1 MNSKSIFL
9 TGNARQVFATTSE
22 LSVSLQRYAMVA
34 IFAKKN
40 VLKMPLSD
48 QLNYRTLSLN
58 RNVQDAEFVLTAAN
72 SMLFILNKPG
82 NAI

>member
-1 MNSKSIFL
+1 
-9 TGNARQVFATTSE
+9 
-22 LSVSLQRYAMVA
+22 MVA